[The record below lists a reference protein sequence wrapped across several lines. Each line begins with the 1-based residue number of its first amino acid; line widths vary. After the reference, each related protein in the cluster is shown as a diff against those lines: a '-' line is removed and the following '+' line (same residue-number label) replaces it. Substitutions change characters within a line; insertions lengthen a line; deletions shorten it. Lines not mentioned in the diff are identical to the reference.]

1 MFKKI
6 ILSTAACLTL
16 VQCNTLKSD
25 CEALAER
32 EAQIAQEQAGDYYI
46 GRRYYIPYTRFW
58 GYLRKPG
65 QSWRTAQLVMMDE
78 HTCRQPDRG
87 IEIPL
92 PNPVFGSDHNVEY
105 IIRGKYTGE
114 KAYEPNTNQA
124 LPVFRLAGYEVR
136 DKDPGFLFV
145 PSEEYTEKFVSIR
158 PEAMPTPQQCAGCQ

>member
-6 ILSTAACLTL
+6 ILTTAACLAL

-25 CEALAER
+25 CEALAAR

-65 QSWRTAQLVMMDE
+65 QSWRTAKLVMMDE
-78 HTCRQPDRG
+78 SSCRQPDRG

-92 PNPVFGSDHNVEY
+92 PNPVFGSDQNVEY
-105 IIRGKYTGE
+105 IIRGHYTSD
-114 KAYEPNTNQA
+114 KAYEPNTNQV
-124 LPVFRLAGYEVR
+124 LPVFHLTGYEVR
-136 DKDPGFLFV
+136 NKKPGFLFV
-145 PSEEYTEKFVSIR
+145 PSEDYSTTNVSIR
-158 PEAMPTPQQCAGCQ
+158 PEIMPTAEQCATCR